1 MREPA
6 KRFGDQ
12 RRHVRV
18 HRPGQ
23 VLVAGRA
30 ELAARHEHHVG
41 KLRQRLDLLA
51 LEQVGLDAFDRPA
64 GELLAHALLAEAG
77 NADHALARRRALGE
91 AGERRPDLSAHA
103 ENDDIAGKRLQRGD
117 QRRRRRGH
125 HLLEVLH
132 VAQAIGQRVGRLGRP
147 GVLSLN
153 GGGCERACHN
163 HLDANGSVVGPARY
177 PAKMVSIAKPVRAPL
192 QLEFESTVPRGD
204 GKSEDRRDAGKTS

>member
-51 LEQVGLDAFDRPA
+51 LEQIGRDAFDRPA
-64 GELLAHALLAEAG
+64 GEFFAYALLAEAG
-77 NADHALARRRALGE
+77 NADHAFARRRALGK
-91 AGERRPDLSAHA
+91 AGKRRPDLSAHA
-103 ENDDIAGKRLQRGD
+103 ENDDVAGKLLQRGD
-117 QRRRRRGH
+117 QRRRWRGH

-132 VAQAIGQRVGRLGRP
+132 VAQAIGQRAGGLDHP

-153 GGGCERACHN
+153 GSGCERACHSR
-163 HLDANGSVVGPARY
+163 LDANGSAVGAARCL
-177 PAKMVSIAKPVRAPL
+177 AKMVSIAKPFREPL
-192 QLEFESTVPRGD
+192 QLECESVVPRAW
-204 GKSEDRRDAGKTS
+204 RRRKRPRRRRW